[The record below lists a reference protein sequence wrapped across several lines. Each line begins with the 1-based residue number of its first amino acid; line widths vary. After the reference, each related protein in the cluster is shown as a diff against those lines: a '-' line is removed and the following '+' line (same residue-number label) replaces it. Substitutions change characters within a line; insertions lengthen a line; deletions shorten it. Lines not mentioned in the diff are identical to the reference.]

1 MKNINKIP
9 SALLFAGYL
18 LIKLKDS
25 ILNPLKGLPVPNFN
39 NQYDST
45 ML

>member
-1 MKNINKIP
+1 MKNVNKMP
-9 SALLFAGYL
+9 VALLVAGRI
-18 LIKLKDS
+18 LIKLKNS
-25 ILNPLKGLPVPNFN
+25 IFHPFKGLPVPNFN